1 MTMRNLLREGLKRF
15 VSNEPKR
22 ASGTKHATVIAVTAQ
37 KGGVGKTTTT
47 VNLGAALAR
56 ELGLSVLLI
65 DLDPQGHV
73 QRSIEKLVQPG
84 GSPLSALLE
93 SEAGGDVLDC
103 ITHTAIPHLD
113 ITLGDPRLRDTE
125 NLLTAR
131 IGKELILRDAL
142 TVTRTWYDVI
152 LIDCPPNLGNLTVNA
167 LVAADRMLIPCDP
180 TPLAMQGVV
189 SLLHASATISDRLNP
204 QLDILGIVITRFDG
218 RNQSL
223 NDQMLGEMQGAWG
236 DAMFPTKIGINTSL
250 ARAQAAGE
258 DIFVHAPKSRG
269 AADHAALAR
278 DVLARLQR

>member
-1 MTMRNLLREGLKRF
+1 MRNLLREGLKRF

-22 ASGTKHATVIAVTAQ
+22 ATGAKQATVIAVAAQ

-56 ELGLSVLLI
+56 EHGLRVLLI

-73 QRSIEKLVQPG
+73 ERSIAALVQPG
-84 GSPLSALLE
+84 GTPLSALLE
-93 SEAGGDVLDC
+93 SEAGGEVLDC
-103 ITHTAIPHLD
+103 IAHTSIPTLD
-113 ITLGDPRLRDTE
+113 ITLGDVRLRDTE

-131 IGKELILRDAL
+131 IGKELVLREAL
-142 TVTRTWYDVI
+142 AVTRTWYDVI

-189 SLLHASATISDRLNP
+189 SLLHAAATIGDRLNP
-204 QLDILGIVITRFDG
+204 ALDILGIVVTRHDG

-223 NDQMLGEMQGAWG
+223 NEQMLHEMTAAWG
-236 DAMFPTKIGINTSL
+236 DALFPTRIGINTSL
-250 ARAQAAGE
+250 SRAQAAGE
-258 DIFVHAPKSRG
+258 DIFAYAPKSRG
-269 AADHAALAR
+269 ATDHSALAR
-278 DVLARLQR
+278 DVFARLQR